1 MLVNFHI
8 FFGALFLD
16 YPCLK
21 YNQWRYQRNAP
32 ILDLMENHVKK
43 ITQVPD
49 SCFTWVQEK
58 LKMIDVEM
66 GGSILDRL
74 VTVSTLYINKPM
86 LLPKNPG

>member
-1 MLVNFHI
+1 
-8 FFGALFLD
+8 
-16 YPCLK
+16 
-21 YNQWRYQRNAP
+21 
-32 ILDLMENHVKK
+32 MENHVKK